1 MFRKLLLVSILSAS
15 LTAFGQTG
23 ASPDQDNANANQ
35 QPNQPAQGT
44 VPPATGGT
52 AWTGIGPTG
61 GVLLSTPS
69 ASFSSPQPTAGISLA
84 GRAGIS
90 NSTPTNTGL
99 ESTVTPSTLVYV
111 YNSGANAAT
120 PASESP
126 AMEAVSSAR
135 ATDFVPSSSVTSFG
149 AAPAGT
155 TLSLAEVAATYK
167 ARQGTQTLRT
177 YTNADVPRENAGLL
191 TNVTLASNQP
201 PAPPQSA
208 ATQPSA
214 PATTQQQ
221 PSTSPQPETSTQ
233 SSATDNSQPGDNQSG
248 DENKQLPASS
258 TLLPLLGLLG
268 IASAGVGTWYRRRSR

>member
-1 MFRKLLLVSILSAS
+1 MSRKLLLVSVLLVS

-44 VPPATGGT
+44 VPPGTGGT

-69 ASFSSPQPTAGISLA
+69 ATFSSPQPAAGISLA

-90 NSTPTNTGL
+90 NSTPANTGL
-99 ESTVTPSTLVYV
+99 ESTTTASTLVYV
-111 YNSGANAAT
+111 YNSGTNAVA

-126 AMEAVSSAR
+126 ATEAVSSAR
-135 ATDFVPSSSVTSFG
+135 ALDLVPSSSATSFG
-149 AAPAGT
+149 ATPTGT
-155 TLSLAEVAATYK
+155 NLSLAEIAAMYK
-167 ARQGTQTLRT
+167 GRQGTQPLRT
-177 YTNADVPRENAGLL
+177 YTNADVPRQNAGLL
-191 TNVTLASNQP
+191 TNVTMASNQP
-201 PAPPQSA
+201 PTPPQST

-221 PSTSPQPETSTQ
+221 PSASQQQETSTQ
-233 SSATDNSQPGDNQSG
+233 SAATDNSQPAQNQSA
-248 DENKQLPASS
+248 DENRQLPASS

-268 IASAGVGTWYRRRSR
+268 IASAGVGAWYRRRSR